1 MWVFIF
7 GPTDSDKPSTES
19 EVLPMIPESS
29 PGNHFSIDA
38 DDIIDVALHHGIKFR
53 AYELYERRHDTAD
66 GHDLKDKLQAE
77 LPRVAYAA
85 ALLQKYSKG
94 EVGDTRAVRAARIY
108 LRALSSFVG
117 ERDMD

>member
-1 MWVFIF
+1 
-7 GPTDSDKPSTES
+7 
-19 EVLPMIPESS
+19 MIPESS

-38 DDIIDVALHHGIKFR
+38 DEVVDVALHHEIKFR
-53 AYELYERRHDTAD
+53 AYELYERRHETAE

-77 LPRVAYAA
+77 LQRVAYAA
-85 ALLQKYSKG
+85 ALLQEHSKG

-108 LRALSSFVG
+108 LRALSSFIG